1 MSQKEYRVKLVFD
14 TTEIPQ
20 GPHGGGGPH
29 GGAPGLG
36 NPSTRGN
43 PPPAS
48 SMAPPA
54 EKHSGLSWGDAAK
67 LALSDFAMVKIFTSQ
82 SRAAVASAVTADRS
96 GAIPLSD
103 PRFYRA
109 DAANAKE
116 VQRNSAMQ
124 DYYGQNP
131 GTLDRFYKG
140 SEGSRWADRQRKR
153 RAASNRLSKKASIN
167 SAFLDALDDA
177 AEVLNFGPVG
187 GLRNIGSWGQEV
199 NRLHADQSGFIINP
213 FSILSDWRKKRQD
226 ERDNGPIPLYKKSI
240 FSKIGDM
247 FGQTQ
252 SAIGGAGGKSGGIGG
267 ILKSIAPL
275 AQASG
280 LGGTLGVIGK
290 IVGAIGGSVLGVV
303 AALAAAVV
311 VGIGLFQRFI
321 TGVWQAA
328 APYSYSAAKM
338 QVWQTKEDIRHA
350 RAMDANYKDLYPLGR
365 AVSRSWDWIKETV
378 PAMWIRTNPL
388 TAPVYWGY
396 RGLSAIFGWGD
407 QDTPAGPIPAQP
419 SNTPTKGGNT
429 GGAGRSP
436 GMGSFQSPVPQ
447 MASGTNNMYLGMNA
461 NMDMRNGI
469 NEACGKLRDYLLY
482 NIDKGINETTLFMNE
497 LKSINYIKQI

>member
-82 SRAAVASAVTADRS
+82 SRASVASAVAADRS
-96 GAIPLSD
+96 GAIPLRTGSKPFRLD
-103 PRFYRA
+103 YGADIAESPEEVANERRSTHQAFSTKKKTPKKPRSKRPIRTPGGWELVVDEAGQIHSSVLDEARKKSGRA
-109 DAANAKE
+109 
-116 VQRNSAMQ
+116 
-124 DYYGQNP
+124 
-131 GTLDRFYKG
+131 
-140 SEGSRWADRQRKR
+140 
-153 RAASNRLSKKASIN
+153 
-167 SAFLDALDDA
+167 
-177 AEVLNFGPVG
+177 
-187 GLRNIGSWGQEV
+187 
-199 NRLHADQSGFIINP
+199 GFAINP

-267 ILKSIAPL
+267 ILRSISPL

-280 LGGTLGVIGK
+280 LGGTLGTIGK
-290 IVGAIGGSVLGVV
+290 IVGAIGGSLLGVV
-303 AALAAAVV
+303 ASVAAAII
-311 VGIGLFQRFI
+311 VGVGLFQKFI

-365 AVSRSWDWIKETV
+365 AVSRSWHWIKETI

-396 RGLSAIFGWGD
+396 RGLSAMFGWGD